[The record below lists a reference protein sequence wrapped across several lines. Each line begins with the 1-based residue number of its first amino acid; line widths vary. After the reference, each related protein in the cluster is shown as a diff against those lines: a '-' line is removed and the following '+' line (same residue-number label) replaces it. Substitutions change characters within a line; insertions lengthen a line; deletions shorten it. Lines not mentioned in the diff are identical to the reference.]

1 MYTLNGELY
10 GTGPLKGVCALVPGT
25 SEYGRLCGK
34 QELRMQVVEFLGYP
48 VVGTLPSNSVGAGS
62 IPGQE
67 AKIPHAS
74 QPRDKSI
81 KQKQYCKKS
90 NKGF

>member
-1 MYTLNGELY
+1 MY
-10 GTGPLKGVCALVPGT
+10 GTGSLKDVYTLVPGT

-34 QELRMQVVEFLGYP
+34 QELRMQVGEFLGHP
-48 VVGTLPSNSVGAGS
+48 VVGTLPSNSGGVGS

-67 AKIPHAS
+67 ARVPHAS
-74 QPRDKSI
+74 QPRDESI
-81 KQKQYCKKS
+81 KQKHYCNKS